1 MLHSLAFLCLF
12 VVLTPVRRTP
22 GTLLASHECAGT
34 CTYWN
39 RRTTKQMVNVVM
51 PQQSHSWEVVEE
63 AWFPNHYGLST
74 IITWSIK
81 VFSPLEL
88 GIFVEIEKS
97 NCLKCYLTFKKKMI
111 SLQYIGTTETVLLV
125 SSSLHCKKK
134 FPCFKIDLPSI

>member
-1 MLHSLAFLCLF
+1 MLHSFAFLCLF

-63 AWFPNHYGLST
+63 AWLPNHYGLST
-74 IITWSIK
+74 IITS
-81 VFSPLEL
+81 LEL

-97 NCLKCYLTFKKKMI
+97 NCLKCYLMFKKKMI
-111 SLQYIGTTETVLLV
+111 SLRHIGTTETVLLV